1 MAAARA
7 LTNQLLY
14 DSLPVVHSMP
24 RDGNLIE
31 CFSVSQ
37 NSLSGVLHR
46 KETASVFRRNWPNPA
61 DVDHLLDGLRKAGFE

>member
-7 LTNQLLY
+7 LTNQLPY

-37 NSLSGVLHR
+37 NSLSSVLYR
-46 KETASVFRRNWPNPA
+46 VEAASIFWWSN
-61 DVDHLLDGLRKAGFE
+61 K